1 MSGTPQYIPKGQIA
15 LNQLQQGFQDAENPK
30 STTHIT
36 TAPADNAGEYRGAR
50 QSTEPKPDCEDPISR
65 LIEMGFTRTKAA
77 AALLASG
84 GSVRAALAQ
93 LEEASMTSLPNPSPQ
108 QENVPP
114 VTTTSTTSSS
124 PYVEKDI
131 QTLCDCGNIPRNKA
145 IALLD
150 VTKGNLREAVAL
162 LCF

>member
-1 MSGTPQYIPKGQIA
+1 MLGKVQYIPKGQIA
-15 LNQLQQGFQDAENPK
+15 LNQLQQGSQDPENPK
-30 STTHIT
+30 STTNIT
-36 TAPADNAGEYRGAR
+36 SGSDNAGEYRGAR
-50 QSTEPKPDCEDPISR
+50 QSTEPKQDCEDPISR

-93 LEEASMTSLPNPSPQ
+93 LEEASMASVPNPSPQ